1 MVRGRRTLS
10 GREALGSIEAAL
22 EELRHEEETLAARQ
36 KRISERLME
45 IRNDQ
50 AQAFRELARFHLDRI
65 DDDDVLEVLDRVGA
79 DAGTILDQRS
89 AAFARIEE
97 HVRAFERK
105 VADLHARRA
114 AERNAVDAASARL
127 DEAEAQ
133 LQKKLAATA
142 SHKSALKA
150 VETARQVAEEAR
162 RKMELA
168 EADRAE
174 KAEPYENERLF
185 MYLWQRGYGTSRY
198 RAWPLVRLLDGWV
211 ARLCGYHRAR
221 PNYALLI
228 ELPVRLKEHAD
239 RMQARIDEV
248 VDRLAALERE
258 AREATDIP
266 LLEAVLAERRNAI
279 AALDDEI
286 AVAEKELQAVRSRRG
301 AFVRGEDA
309 HFRRATDRLVEA
321 LGRSSLAALHREAL
335 STSSPEDE
343 RIVERLQQL
352 DQALKEAEKD
362 DRHVRDLLRSAE
374 RRRAELEDVRIE
386 FRRRR
391 YDDYGSEFTDR
402 SMFSTILEEL
412 VRGAIT
418 GAAYWERMQRYRR
431 YRPRRSRPD
440 FGSGGLGRR
449 GPLSFPDFPEG
460 RRRKFDIELDDVFED
475 IFDTVRDG
483 FKTGGRF

>member
-1 MVRGRRTLS
+1 
-10 GREALGSIEAAL
+10 
-22 EELRHEEETLAARQ
+22 
-36 KRISERLME
+36 
-45 IRNDQ
+45 
-50 AQAFRELARFHLDRI
+50 
-65 DDDDVLEVLDRVGA
+65 
-79 DAGTILDQRS
+79 
-89 AAFARIEE
+89 
-97 HVRAFERK
+97 
-105 VADLHARRA
+105 
-114 AERNAVDAASARL
+114 
-127 DEAEAQ
+127 
-133 LQKKLAATA
+133 
-142 SHKSALKA
+142 HKSALKA

-362 DRHVRDLLRSAE
+362 DRHVRDLPRSAE
-374 RRRAELEDVRIE
+374 RRRAALEDVRIE
-386 FRRRR
+386 CRRRR